1 MIPADKNA
9 AETREL
15 TLNVGG
21 MTCGGCERAL
31 SAALSRHP
39 AVESA
44 RADSKTGQ
52 VVVRVRG
59 EVDEAE
65 LDAIILAAGYQPA

>member
-1 MIPADKNA
+1 MSPADKNA

-15 TLNVGG
+15 TLNVAG
-21 MTCGGCERAL
+21 MSCGGCERAL
-31 SAALSRHP
+31 SAALSKHP

-44 RADSKTGQ
+44 KADSKTGQ

-59 EVDEAE
+59 EVDQTE
-65 LDAIILAAGYQPA
+65 LDTIIRAAGYQPA

>member
-1 MIPADKNA
+1 MNPAGKNA

-15 TLNVGG
+15 TLRVAG

-31 SAALSRHP
+31 SAALSKHP

-44 RADSKTGQ
+44 KADSKTGQ

-59 EVDEAE
+59 EIDPAE
-65 LDAIILAAGYQPA
+65 LDTIIRAAGYQPA